1 MAGHRDSRTRIYAT
15 LPSALKAPPHASPGQ
30 RPGFWERP
38 ITVRPERAQGSPSA
52 LSGRKRYLGH
62 VPGAS
67 PRAGML
73 RALGASTSLSSR
85 TEKTATK
92 RYMSWA
98 LVAPDFSVSCGI
110 NSSAKQRAP
119 PDSNFVTVLSAIA
132 SSQDR
137 RSAGAPARIP
147 LKYLL
152 TSMRINLW
160 MRGDIPRG

>member
-1 MAGHRDSRTRIYAT
+1 MAGHRDSRIRIYAT
-15 LPSALKAPPHASPGQ
+15 LPSALKAPPHVSPGQ

-73 RALGASTSLSSR
+73 RALGASTPLSSR

-98 LVAPDFSVSCGI
+98 LVAPDFFRIVWNQFIRKPTHPGRLEFCYSPFSHREFPRPLVFGRSGTDSLEI
-110 NSSAKQRAP
+110 SSHFDA
-119 PDSNFVTVLSAIA
+119 
-132 SSQDR
+132 
-137 RSAGAPARIP
+137 
-147 LKYLL
+147 Y
-152 TSMRINLW
+152 
-160 MRGDIPRG
+160 

>member
-1 MAGHRDSRTRIYAT
+1 MAGHRDSRIRIYAT

-52 LSGRKRYLGH
+52 LSGRKRYLRH

-98 LVAPDFSVSCGI
+98 LVAPDFFRTVWNQFMPKAMHPGRLEVCYSPFRHPEFPKPPVFGRSGTDSLEI
-110 NSSAKQRAP
+110 SSHFDA
-119 PDSNFVTVLSAIA
+119 
-132 SSQDR
+132 
-137 RSAGAPARIP
+137 
-147 LKYLL
+147 Y
-152 TSMRINLW
+152 
-160 MRGDIPRG
+160 